1 MKKTLLISASIIA
14 LTAVIA
20 PKFVGNAFNQKLD
33 SMLVL
38 INQNPM
44 YSASVKNR
52 SNTWFSSAA
61 TIHIAFDGSAFADEN
76 TPEIQNVFSDINVD
90 IVVDAQHGPILTQN
104 GLSLG
109 WLSWSARVEGDSLRD
124 TLDFDAD
131 TPIYQITN
139 HTNLFGK
146 SSFHDKVPS
155 FNMQG
160 DEVFTQFAF
169 SGWNGSGAFT
179 DPQASYQCTL
189 DRLSFEGA
197 FGTLEL
203 NEWRVST
210 TIQGN
215 MMNIMAGN
223 FYDSSSTMQIR
234 DISFES
240 VIDQSTTVIT
250 TLGMEAVSDF
260 DEKTSLLDYQ
270 INFSLNEL
278 TTADLNLSSVQV
290 NTQVNNLKE
299 QFFKAYQTL
308 MNEVGTDPAKVQ
320 ENLDTLMQT
329 ELLGQL
335 QAEPEFNI
343 SSFSAKVNQGNISGS
358 LNSKIHQVT
367 ALPDPI
373 ESPAFW
379 IQHLMT
385 DAQLNADDSV
395 ALWLAINLT
404 KSQIKAAPN
413 AAQMSDEEI
422 IAIAQQQAPAM
433 LQGLQ
438 QQGLLTKT
446 NSGYQMAFSL
456 KEGQALLNGNPMP
469 LPTGQ

>member
-20 PKFVGNAFNQKLD
+20 PKFVGNSFNQKLD
-33 SMLVL
+33 SMIVL
-38 INQNPM
+38 INQNPV
-44 YSASVKNR
+44 YSASVKSR
-52 SNTWFSSAA
+52 SNAWFSSTA
-61 TIHIAFDGSAFADEN
+61 TIHIAFDSSSFADEN
-76 TPEIQNVFSDINVD
+76 TPEIQNVFSDMNAD
-90 IVVDAQHGPILTQN
+90 IVVNAQHGPILTQN

-109 WLSWSARVEGDSLRD
+109 WLSWSAKVEGDSLRD

-146 SSFHDKVPS
+146 SSFNDKVPS
-155 FNMQG
+155 FSMQG

-169 SGWNGSGAFT
+169 SGWNGSGSFSDT
-179 DPQASYQCTL
+179 QANYQGL
-189 DRLSFEGA
+189 LKSFSFAGV
-197 FGTLEL
+197 FGEFEL
-203 NEWRVST
+203 NEWQMTSDL
-210 TIQGN
+210 QGN
-215 MMNIMAGN
+215 LMDAMAGN
-223 FYDSSSTMQIR
+223 FNDTTASMQIQ
-234 DISFES
+234 DISFKS
-240 VIDQSTTVIT
+240 VVEEEATVLT
-250 TLGMEAVSDF
+250 EFDMDVVADF
-260 DEKTSLLDYQ
+260 DEATDLLDYQ
-270 INFSLNEL
+270 INFSLNQL
-278 TTADLNLSSVQV
+278 TTPELNLSSVKV

-299 QFFKAYQTL
+299 QFFKAYQSL
-308 MNEVGTDPAKVQ
+308 LSEAGQDPAKMQ

-343 SSFSAKVNQGNISGS
+343 SSFSAKLNQGNITGS

-404 KSQIKAAPN
+404 KSQIKAAPS
-413 AAQMSDEEI
+413 AAQMTDEEI
-422 IAIAQQQAPAM
+422 ASIAQQQAPAM

-446 NSGYQMAFSL
+446 DSGYEMTFSL